1 MRKSTFSKMILP
13 MFLTGCIS
21 VTAVGCGQS
30 TESDLSSNTSDAKSI
45 VSSTQSI
52 DDAGNLEST
61 ENTYS
66 ELGSNNDDLES
77 KTDKSGDKSDKT
89 ESQTDESIISCT
101 ETESQSDELASQTDE
116 SENQVI
122 KKSEENSGDIVVVLD
137 PGHDDKDDRENPELG
152 VNEQILNLKIGIACY
167 KRLSEYEGITPY
179 LTRYDEVCPNT
190 DGMFTGESECIHRRA
205 YIAEEKN
212 ADFFISLHCNASTG
226 ELGAEANGISVY
238 VTNYPKY
245 RDECE
250 RLGNM
255 IIDHV
260 TSAVDLG
267 SMGVILSEQN
277 EDKGYYDDGTVKDKY
292 YLLSYNIDYGR
303 PSVIVE
309 HAFMDNIN
317 DNAILKDD
325 EKLKLIGQADAD
337 AIAEYY
343 GLKLKLK
350 PYSY

>member
-1 MRKSTFSKMILP
+1 
-13 MFLTGCIS
+13 
-21 VTAVGCGQS
+21 
-30 TESDLSSNTSDAKSI
+30 
-45 VSSTQSI
+45 
-52 DDAGNLEST
+52 
-61 ENTYS
+61 
-66 ELGSNNDDLES
+66 
-77 KTDKSGDKSDKT
+77 
-89 ESQTDESIISCT
+89 
-101 ETESQSDELASQTDE
+101 
-116 SENQVI
+116 
-122 KKSEENSGDIVVVLD
+122 
-137 PGHDDKDDRENPELG
+137 
-152 VNEQILNLKIGIACY
+152 
-167 KRLSEYEGITPY
+167 
-179 LTRYDEVCPNT
+179 
-190 DGMFTGESECIHRRA
+190 
-205 YIAEEKN
+205 
-212 ADFFISLHCNASTG
+212 
-226 ELGAEANGISVY
+226 
-238 VTNYPKY
+238 
-245 RDECE
+245 
-250 RLGNM
+250 M